1 MSKIIT
7 SVAALWFFLDKINL
21 MTNLIQTLK
30 STLSLNEKYIQNI
43 ITLLEEGSTIAFI
56 ARYRKDMT
64 GNASDETLLKFQELY
79 EYSLKLLRRKED
91 IETILKEKDS
101 LTSKIKELLN
111 NAKTLVALD
120 DIYEPF
126 KGTKNTRADSATKN
140 GLEGLANIIS
150 SMKYDI
156 EDIKYKAKSFLSEN
170 IKTIDEAIAGA
181 KDIIALRYSQEI
193 RTKDALRKNLEN
205 YGVLSTKKTK
215 TFEEDGLYKN
225 LIIKD
230 EKVKWLKSH
239 RLLAIFRA
247 VNEKQISLKI
257 DVDELY
263 LINGIKQYRI
273 PSYAKSSQVFVFD
286 AYCDGLKRLLLPSLK
301 RELLSNLKQKAS
313 DDAINLFGKNL
324 NELLI
329 SPPLVNQVILGL
341 DPGYKTGCK
350 LAVIDENGNYLASDV
365 IYLLSKK
372 QEEQSGQKVLS
383 LIKKYKITAI
393 AIGNGTASKE
403 SASFISELKDNNNL
417 DINYAVVSEIGA
429 SVYSASKIA
438 QEEYPKLDV
447 TIRGAISIAQ
457 RLRDPMS
464 ALVKIDPKSL
474 GVGQYQHDV
483 NQKDLESKL
492 NSTTFNLVNKVGVDL
507 NSASAKLL
515 SFISGI
521 SEKMAANI
529 IEYKNN
535 IGGFKSKSQL
545 LKVKG
550 IGAKAYEQSVG
561 FLRIK
566 DGKSYLDNSGIHPES
581 YKVAIYLKD
590 NYDLDKVTNN
600 DLKELSVKFD
610 CGIESLKDILLEL
623 QKPGYDIR
631 EELEQISFCED
642 IKSIEQL
649 KPDDIVSGV
658 VRNITDFGAFIDI
671 GLKNDA
677 LLHISEYSYKR
688 INHLMDVLSVN
699 QQFKKIRILSI
710 DAGKNRVALSLKDI

>member
-101 LTSKIKELLN
+101 LTSKTQELLN

-507 NSASAKLL
+507 NSASSKLL
-515 SFISGI
+515 SFVSGI
-521 SEKMAANI
+521 SVKMAANI

-550 IGAKAYEQSVG
+550 IGSKAYEQSVG

-581 YKVAIYLKD
+581 YKVAICLKD
-590 NYDLDKVTNN
+590 NYDLDKVTDN

>member
-101 LTSKIKELLN
+101 LTSKTQELLN

-590 NYDLDKVTNN
+590 NYDLDKVTDN